1 VGAQVCV
8 TCRPEAAA
16 ARIAVALAAG
26 VPAVAVRMVGLEL
39 PPLVAIVVFGTGVLA
54 AVALLLWAS
63 EAARVDLSGSLALA
77 ILALVAILP
86 EYAIDI
92 FFAYKAGHEPEF
104 AAYAAANM
112 TGANRLLIGVAWPL
126 LVFAA
131 IWAVRRR
138 GRPGERDGVLLEP
151 HRRIEIVF
159 LVIATVYALVIPMTR
174 RLAWYDTILLGG
186 IFVVYLLRIRQ
197 TEAGEEPI
205 AGVGASVATQRTHRR
220 RLIVVAMFA
229 AAAVLVLAS
238 AEPFGEG
245 LIESGAT
252 LGIDEFLL
260 VQWLA
265 PIASEAPEVI
275 VALAFAL
282 RGRANDGLG
291 ALLAAKLNQWTLLIA
306 CLPVA
311 YYVGGGELAGL
322 PLDARQTEE
331 FILTTAQTVFGV
343 AVLLDMRITR
353 TEALV
358 LLVLFAAQFV
368 IPTPDVRYLIA
379 AAYAV
384 LAAVVVS
391 RDRAHLPALVAAAR
405 PRRRS
410 AQPSGY

>member
-1 VGAQVCV
+1 MAGAF
-8 TCRPEAAA
+8 
-16 ARIAVALAAG
+16 AAG
-26 VPAVAVRMVGLEL
+26 LPAVVVRLTHLEL
-39 PPLVAIVVFGTGVLA
+39 PPLAAVVVFGTGVLA

-63 EAARVDLSGSLALA
+63 EAARVDMSGSLALA

-92 FFAYKAGHEPEF
+92 YFAYAAGHKPDF

-138 GRPGERDGVLLEP
+138 GQPGERNAVRLEP
-151 HRRIEIVF
+151 HRRIEVVF
-159 LVIATVYALVIPMTR
+159 LVIATVYALIIPLTR
-174 RLAWYDTILLGG
+174 RLAWYDTIVLAG
-186 IFVVYLLRIRQ
+186 IFVAYLLRIRH

-205 AGVGASVATQRTHRR
+205 AGVAASLATRPKIAR
-220 RLIVVAMFA
+220 RLIVAGLFA

-238 AEPFGEG
+238 AKPFGEG
-245 LIESGAT
+245 LIKTGAL
-252 LGIDEFLL
+252 LGIDKFLL

-275 VALAFAL
+275 VAVAFAIH
-282 RGRANDGLG
+282 GRANDGLG

-311 YYVGGGELAGL
+311 YLLGGGGSSGL
-322 PLDARQTEE
+322 PLDSRQTEE
-331 FILTTAQTVFGV
+331 FVLTIAQTVFGV

-353 TEALV
+353 GEAL
-358 LLVLFAAQFV
+358 LLLGLFAAQFV
-368 IPTPDVRYLIA
+368 FPTPDVRYLVA
-379 AAYAV
+379 GAYAL
-384 LAAVVVS
+384 LAAVVLS
-391 RDRAHLPALVAAAR
+391 RDRRHLPALMAAAR
-405 PRRRS
+405 PRRHSVQQSR
-410 AQPSGY
+410 Y

>member
-1 VGAQVCV
+1 VGVDVHV
-8 TCRPEAAA
+8 TCRPWAAA
-16 ARIAVALAAG
+16 LRIALAIAIA
-26 VPAVAVRMVGLEL
+26 VP
-39 PPLVAIVVFGTGVLA
+39 AIVVRLAQLQLPPAAAVLIFGTGVLA

-86 EYAIDI
+86 EYAVDI
-92 FFAYKAGHEPEF
+92 YFAYTAGSHPDF

-138 GRPGERDGVLLEP
+138 GQPGERNDVRLEA
-151 HRRIEIVF
+151 HRRIEILF
-159 LVIATVYALVIPMTR
+159 LVVATVYALVIPLTR
-174 RLAWYDTILLGG
+174 RLAWYDTIVLAG
-186 IFVVYLLRIRQ
+186 IFVLYLVRIRH
-197 TEAGEEPI
+197 TEAGEEPV
-205 AGVGASVATQRTHRR
+205 AGVAASVGTLSKTNR
-220 RLIVVAMFA
+220 RLAVAGLFA
-229 AAAVLVLAS
+229 AAAVFVLVS
-238 AEPFGEG
+238 AKPFGDA
-245 LIESGAT
+245 LIETGAT

-275 VALAFAL
+275 VAVAFAV
-282 RGRANDGLG
+282 RGRASDGLG

-311 YYVGGGELAGL
+311 FYLGGGELAGL

-331 FILTTAQTVFGV
+331 LVLTTAQTVFGV
-343 AVLLDMRITR
+343 AVLLDLMITR
-353 TEALV
+353 AEAL
-358 LLVLFAAQFV
+358 LLLGLFAAQFV
-368 IPTPDVRYLIA
+368 FPTPGVRYLVA

-384 LAAVVVS
+384 LAAVLVV
-391 RDRAHLPALVAAAR
+391 RHRRHLPALMLAAR

-410 AQPSGY
+410 L

>member
-1 VGAQVCV
+1 MGIEVQV
-8 TCRPEAAA
+8 TCRPRAAVL
-16 ARIAVALAAG
+16 RIAVALAAG
-26 VPAVAVRMVGLEL
+26 LPAVIVRQTHIAL
-39 PPLVAIVVFGTGVLA
+39 PPAAAVVVFGTGVLA

-77 ILALVAILP
+77 VLALVAILP

-92 FFAYKAGHEPEF
+92 YFAYAAGSRHAF

-126 LVFAA
+126 LVLAA

-138 GRPGERDGVLLEP
+138 GKPGERNAVRLAP

-159 LVIATVYALVIPMTR
+159 LSIATVYALVIPLTR
-174 RLAWYDTILLGG
+174 RLAWYDTIVLGG
-186 IFVVYLLRIRQ
+186 IFAWYLLRIRHA
-197 TEAGEEPI
+197 EGGEEPV
-205 AGVGASVATQRTHRR
+205 AGVPAAVATRPKAIRR
-220 RLIVVAMFA
+220 PVFVGMFVA
-229 AAAVLVLAS
+229 AAGFVLVS
-238 AEPFGEG
+238 AKPFGDA
-245 LIESGAT
+245 LIAAGAAF
-252 LGIDEFLL
+252 GIDEFLL

-275 VALAFAL
+275 VAIAFAL

-311 YYVGGGELAGL
+311 FYLGGGAATGL

-331 FILTTAQTVFGV
+331 LVLTTAQTVFGV
-343 AVLLDMRITR
+343 AVLLDLLITR
-353 TEALV
+353 AEAL
-358 LLVLFAAQFV
+358 LLLGLFAAQFV
-368 IPTPDVRYLIA
+368 FPTPDIRYLVA
-379 AAYAV
+379 AAYAALGAV
-384 LAAVVVS
+384 LIA
-391 RDRAHLPALVAAAR
+391 RHRRHLPALLSAAG

-410 AQPSGY
+410 A